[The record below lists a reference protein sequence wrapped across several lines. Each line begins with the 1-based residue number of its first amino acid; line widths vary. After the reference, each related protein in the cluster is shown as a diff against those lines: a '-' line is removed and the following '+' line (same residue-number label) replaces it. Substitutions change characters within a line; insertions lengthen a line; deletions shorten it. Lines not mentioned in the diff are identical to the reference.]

1 MKRFVLAA
9 ILGVAAFTIAGLAS
23 TNAIAEDKKK
33 EDKKA
38 TTLEGTLTCTK
49 CALSET
55 KACGHALIVKDG
67 DKKVTYYLVD
77 NGGKEPY
84 HKNCC
89 TADVAGVKVTGTV
102 AEKEKKMTITDPTVE
117 LPKP

>member
-1 MKRFVLAA
+1 MMRFALAA
-9 ILGVAAFTIAGLAS
+9 ALGIAAITLAGVT
-23 TNAIAEDKKK
+23 TNSVRAEDKKA
-33 EDKKA
+33 EKK
-38 TTLEGTLTCTK
+38 TLEGTLTCTK

-77 NGGKEPY
+77 KGGKEPY

-102 AEKEKKMTITDPTVE
+102 AEKDKKLTISEPKVE
-117 LPKP
+117 LPK